1 MNQLVDEAYSFRL
14 LQTAL
19 RQDLVSCHGFSNP
32 DAGAILNWFNPS
44 NPEYLVHEIGRAHV

>member
-32 DAGAILNWFNPS
+32 DAGAILN
-44 NPEYLVHEIGRAHV
+44 